1 MKYDTDKRGQHDP
14 VVGER
19 PAKFGS
25 PTAMK
30 RLTIDVPATLHANVK
45 SLCAKRGVKMTDAIR
60 ELLEDKF
67 GEAE

>member
-1 MKYDTDKRGQHDP
+1 MKYDSDQRTPHDP
-14 VVGER
+14 MVRER
-19 PAKFGS
+19 PAKFGG
-25 PTAMK
+25 PATMK

>member
-1 MKYDTDKRGQHDP
+1 MKYGADKHSPHDP
-14 VVGER
+14 MVRER
-19 PAKFGS
+19 PARFGS